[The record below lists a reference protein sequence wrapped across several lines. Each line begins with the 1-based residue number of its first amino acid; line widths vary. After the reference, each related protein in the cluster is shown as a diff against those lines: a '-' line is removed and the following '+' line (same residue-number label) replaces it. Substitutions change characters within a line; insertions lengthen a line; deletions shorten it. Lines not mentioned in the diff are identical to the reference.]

1 MSEEHME
8 QGASGSNETVIDS
21 EQDWRDERTRDIVDK
36 IETLR
41 QSIDNVDM
49 AIVALLAERFK

>member
-8 QGASGSNETVIDS
+8 HDASGVDETVIDS
-21 EQDWRDERTRDIVDK
+21 DHEWRDERTRNIVNK
-36 IETLR
+36 IATLR

-49 AIVALLAERFK
+49 AIVALLAECSK